1 MTTGAQLTFLEPGLA
16 AGALEN
22 MPLRL
27 QFRLCGSVTFRRLA
41 GANAGRLPLP
51 QQLLPCGLPQSRSAA
66 SQPLGGGHRLATDWV
81 ATSFTWF
88 HFVIVTET
96 KASRK

>member
-16 AGALEN
+16 AGAPEN

-27 QFRLCGSVTFRRLA
+27 QFRLWGSVTFRRLA

-51 QQLLPCGLPQSRSAA
+51 QQLLPGDLLRDARAPDKV
-66 SQPLGGGHRLATDWV
+66 G
-81 ATSFTWF
+81 
-88 HFVIVTET
+88 
-96 KASRK
+96 

>member
-27 QFRLCGSVTFRRLA
+27 QFRLCGSVTF
-41 GANAGRLPLP
+41 
-51 QQLLPCGLPQSRSAA
+51 SAA
-66 SQPLGGGHRLATDWV
+66 FRLCSPLVEEELTDG
-81 ATSFTWF
+81 
-88 HFVIVTET
+88 
-96 KASRK
+96 

>member
-27 QFRLCGSVTFRRLA
+27 QFRLCGSLTFRRLA

-51 QQLLPCGLPQSRSAA
+51 QQLLPGYLLRDARAPDKV
-66 SQPLGGGHRLATDWV
+66 G
-81 ATSFTWF
+81 
-88 HFVIVTET
+88 
-96 KASRK
+96 

>member
-16 AGALEN
+16 AGAPEN

-27 QFRLCGSVTFRRLA
+27 LSRLCGSVTVRRLA
-41 GANAGRLPLP
+41 GANAGRPPLP
-51 QQLLPCGLPQSRSAA
+51 QQLLPCGVPQSRSAA
-66 SQPLGGGHRLATDWV
+66 SLPLGGGHRLATDWV

-88 HFVIVTET
+88 H
-96 KASRK
+96 S

>member
-27 QFRLCGSVTFRRLA
+27 QFRFCGSATFRRLA
-41 GANAGRLPLP
+41 GADAGRLPLP
-51 QQLLPCGLPQSRSAA
+51 QQLTQDEKAA
-66 SQPLGGGHRLATDWV
+66 AFKKMANQIAD
-81 ATSFTWF
+81 
-88 HFVIVTET
+88 IKET
-96 KASRK
+96 HKRQAMRP

>member
-1 MTTGAQLTFLEPGLA
+1 MTTGAQLIFLEPGLA

-27 QFRLCGSVTFRRLA
+27 QFRLCGSLTFRRLA

-51 QQLLPCGLPQSRSAA
+51 QQPLPGDLLRDARAPDKVG
-66 SQPLGGGHRLATDWV
+66 
-81 ATSFTWF
+81 
-88 HFVIVTET
+88 
-96 KASRK
+96 

>member
-27 QFRLCGSVTFRRLA
+27 QFRLCGSLTFRRLA

-51 QQLLPCGLPQSRSAA
+51 QQLLPGDLLRDARAPDKV
-66 SQPLGGGHRLATDWV
+66 G
-81 ATSFTWF
+81 
-88 HFVIVTET
+88 
-96 KASRK
+96 

>member
-1 MTTGAQLTFLEPGLA
+1 MTTGAQLIFLEPGLA

-27 QFRLCGSVTFRRLA
+27 QFRLCGSLTFRRLA

-51 QQLLPCGLPQSRSAA
+51 QQPLP
-66 SQPLGGGHRLATDWV
+66 GGPPARRARPGQGWLVSGPDR
-81 ATSFTWF
+81 
-88 HFVIVTET
+88 
-96 KASRK
+96 R

>member
-16 AGALEN
+16 AGAPEN

-41 GANAGRLPLP
+41 GVNAGRLPLP
-51 QQLLPCGLPQSRSAA
+51 QPPAIS
-66 SQPLGGGHRLATDWV
+66 LGGEPAARRRSSPCDRLGGDLV
-81 ATSFTWF
+81 YVVS
-88 HFVIVTET
+88 FVIVTEI

>member
-27 QFRLCGSVTFRRLA
+27 QFRLCGSLTFRRLA

-51 QQLLPCGLPQSRSAA
+51 QQLLPGDLLQSRSAA
-66 SQPLGGGHRLATDWV
+66 
-81 ATSFTWF
+81 
-88 HFVIVTET
+88 VIALRPIGWRPRFPCWDGPT
-96 KASRK
+96 R

>member
-16 AGALEN
+16 AGAPEN

-51 QQLLPCGLPQSRSAA
+51 RSCCRAA
-66 SQPLGGGHRLATDWV
+66 SRNLARRRSSPCDRLGGDLV
-81 ATSFTWF
+81 YVVS
-88 HFVIVTET
+88 FVIVAEI
-96 KASRK
+96 

>member
-27 QFRLCGSVTFRRLA
+27 QFRLCGSLTFRRLA

-51 QQLLPCGLPQSRSAA
+51 QQLLPWR
-66 SQPLGGGHRLATDWV
+66 
-81 ATSFTWF
+81 
-88 HFVIVTET
+88 
-96 KASRK
+96 RKTGKTTGPADH